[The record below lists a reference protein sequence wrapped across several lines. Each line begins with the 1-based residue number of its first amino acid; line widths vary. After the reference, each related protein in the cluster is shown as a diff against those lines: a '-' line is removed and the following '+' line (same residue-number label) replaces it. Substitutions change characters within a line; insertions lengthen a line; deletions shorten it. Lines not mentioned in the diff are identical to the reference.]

1 MLSIGAFLFTS
12 VICLQHFDSCPF
24 AQLLIS
30 LVSLGLIRSAL
41 SPISPQT
48 RQRHLQVLHLASRWF
63 EWQSCLRQYFN
74 SCLFV
79 VNTFCSTTCNL
90 LTAIFSNPQNNI
102 NITNVWRSQCAMV
115 KVKAVKL
122 SHFPHWIDLVAVSSA
137 SLGVQCSVYCVSV
150 LLWLARHWSADN
162 QSQQQLL
169 YSVAFQ

>member
-1 MLSIGAFLFTS
+1 M
-12 VICLQHFDSCPF
+12 QHFDSCQF

-30 LVSLGLIRSAL
+30 LVSLALIRGAL
-41 SPISPQT
+41 SPIAPQT
-48 RQRHLQVLHLASRWF
+48 RQRHLQVLHLFASPLA
-63 EWQSCLRQYFN
+63 CLPGGLRQYFN

-79 VNTFCSTTCNL
+79 VNTFCSTTCNS

-102 NITNVWRSQCAMV
+102 NITNIWRSQCAMV

-162 QSQQQLL
+162 QSQQRQQQQLL